1 MSKSNFIVVHLG
13 GGISL
18 GAHQNRMVDVVNG
31 LDGEGPY
38 TPERSGALPLVEFAQ
53 WILEQELTISQ
64 VKS

>member
-1 MSKSNFIVVHLG
+1 MGALAWGASKG
-13 GGISL
+13 
-18 GAHQNRMVDVVNG
+18 RMVDVVNG